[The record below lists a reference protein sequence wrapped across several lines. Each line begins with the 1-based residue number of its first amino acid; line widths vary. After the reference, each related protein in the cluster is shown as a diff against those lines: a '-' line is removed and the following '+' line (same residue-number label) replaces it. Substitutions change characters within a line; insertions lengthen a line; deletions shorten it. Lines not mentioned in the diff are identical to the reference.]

1 MSSFAHTHDNG
12 RTLKMFGLCDV
23 TAFVRHLITSQDDY
37 DKATPDLTRITRHKW
52 SYDSTTVRNIL
63 RAANSL
69 ALVWAIMADYADAKN
84 IVYDAVIMLRPD
96 VLYLKDIDVLRRK
109 PVAPATV
116 YLPAFQSWGGFNDRY
131 AYGGKYAYEFN
142 TPLLHFVTSLP
153 YII

>member
-1 MSSFAHTHDNG
+1 LLTHTHNNNTT
-12 RTLKMFGLCDV
+12 TLTILRLCDV
-23 TAFVRHLITSQDDY
+23 TALSRHLITSQDDY

-52 SYDSTTVRNIL
+52 AYDSSTVRNIL

-69 ALVWAIMADYADAKN
+69 ALVWAIMTDFADAKN

-96 VLYLKDIDVLRRK
+96 VLYLRDIDVLQRK

-131 AYGGKYAYEFN
+131 AYGGEYACNF
-142 TPLLHFVTSLP
+142 HK
-153 YII
+153 